1 MQPVKAPFWSPF
13 SPSAIVS
20 NLICTSSNGRGS
32 PFRCSRAT
40 APFGRSVSPPSVV
53 SSYAAYSVSDGALPP
68 GAAEPQAPFGCSE
81 SPPSEASN
89 HASYSAARG
98 TLPSSAAEPQLPSDA
113 VRVPPSLAL
122 NFFTYSTSDGA
133 PSTGAAEPRLPSVA
147 AGALHLI
154 HCCKRDSPFRCS
166 RAAAPFG
173 SSESPSFDICH
184 HAPPLGTCRAHQS
197 DTSSRSSR
205 QTVQGFPIQS
215 KVLTNVNYPTINQ
228 MIAQGTMEEI
238 KSITYQNNFFE
249 KQQETIEISKKLI
262 KESSWLMTEV
272 VSDFRGKCA
281 EFFANGISPTI
292 LPEPQYKKICQT
304 LKGKVHYATLYNTYK
319 KIPVYSAYKFNK
331 RISCERKKSWCI
343 EPQLDDAG
351 EGPNMVPEPFRQSDN
366 QAVSDDY
373 KDSGYDKG
381 HLAPVFLAGSQ
392 GCADATFTLTN
403 AAPQDPSFNRDI
415 FQASHYC

>member
-1 MQPVKAPFWSPF
+1 MVQRDKVATSVCRH
-13 SPSAIVS
+13 SSGEM
-20 NLICTSSNGRGS
+20 NLIITFLHVTMVSVFSGGS
-32 PFRCSRAT
+32 A
-40 APFGRSVSPPSVV
+40 
-53 SSYAAYSVSDGALPP
+53 
-68 GAAEPQAPFGCSE
+68 
-81 SPPSEASN
+81 
-89 HASYSAARG
+89 
-98 TLPSSAAEPQLPSDA
+98 
-113 VRVPPSLAL
+113 
-122 NFFTYSTSDGA
+122 
-133 PSTGAAEPRLPSVA
+133 
-147 AGALHLI
+147 
-154 HCCKRDSPFRCS
+154 
-166 RAAAPFG
+166 
-173 SSESPSFDICH
+173 
-184 HAPPLGTCRAHQS
+184 
-197 DTSSRSSR
+197 
-205 QTVQGFPIQS
+205 
-215 KVLTNVNYPTINQ
+215 
-228 MIAQGTMEEI
+228 
-238 KSITYQNNFFE
+238 
-249 KQQETIEISKKLI
+249 
-262 KESSWLMTEV
+262 EV

-403 AAPQDPSFNRDI
+403 AAPQNPSFNRGQWRI
-415 FQASHYC
+415 LEEKIAKELNERCLLKKNTAYIVTGVVPRRRKIPRILNVPSHFWTAYCCLDHNKECHISRGFIGENKNVTPNNITVNELERMLEKLYKVTSFKLFNTQTN